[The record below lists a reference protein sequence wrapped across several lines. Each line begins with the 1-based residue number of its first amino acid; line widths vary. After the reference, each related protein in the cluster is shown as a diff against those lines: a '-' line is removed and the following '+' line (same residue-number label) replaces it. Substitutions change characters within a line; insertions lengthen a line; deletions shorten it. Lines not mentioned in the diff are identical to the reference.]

1 MLESRKER
9 GFFLFLYE
17 MYKRF
22 IADDV
27 TSLSAQLAYYFL
39 LSIFPFFIFAFT
51 VIGYLPISTDSTLAF
66 VDKVAPEKVTQLLQ
80 ANLHMFLNAKRGW
93 LLVLGLIGT
102 LWSASSG
109 IEAILIALDKAYKV
123 KHERSFW
130 VSRGM
135 ALLFTIGMVIAIVIT
150 LLLPVFGKTIEV
162 FATTHFTIPP
172 VVVFIWNL
180 IRWVFSLV
188 FLMLIFGILYYLGP
202 NTKTKIS
209 EVLPGAALAAFGWI
223 AVSVGF
229 SFYVNNFSNYTL
241 TYGSLGGVI
250 ILLIWFY
257 LSGMIIIVGG
267 QVNAVLRSFRATD

>member
-1 MLESRKER
+1 MLETRKKSR
-9 GFFLFLYE
+9 FFSFLYE

-22 IADDV
+22 IEVDV

-51 VIGYLPISTDSTLAF
+51 LIGYLPISTESTLAF
-66 VDKVAPEKVTQLLQ
+66 VDKFAPEKVTQLLE
-80 ANLHMFLNAKRGW
+80 ANLHMFLNARRGW
-93 LLVLGLIGT
+93 LLVLALIGT
-102 LWSASSG
+102 LWSASSA
-109 IEAILIALDKAYKV
+109 IEAILIALDKAYHV

-150 LLLPVFGKTIEV
+150 LLLPVFGKTIEI
-162 FATTHFTIPP
+162 FATTHFIIPP
-172 VVVFIWNL
+172 FVILVWNI

-188 FLMLIFGILYYLGP
+188 FLILIFGVLYYLGP
-202 NTKTKIS
+202 NTKTTIR
-209 EVLPGAALAAFGWI
+209 EVLPGAVLAALGWI

-250 ILLIWFY
+250 ILMIWFY
-257 LSGMIIIVGG
+257 FSGMIIIIGG
-267 QVNAVLRSFRATD
+267 QVNAVLRMFRTIE